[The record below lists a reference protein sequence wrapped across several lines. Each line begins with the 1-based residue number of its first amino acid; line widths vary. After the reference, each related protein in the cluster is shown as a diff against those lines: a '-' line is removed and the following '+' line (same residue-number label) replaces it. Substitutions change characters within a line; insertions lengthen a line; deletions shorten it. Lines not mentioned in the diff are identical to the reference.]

1 MSMDTIALI
10 APPWPLF
17 NRPSIQLA
25 ALKASL
31 RQQEPE
37 IKVHSL
43 HPYLQLAADLGLECY
58 HEISQSSWMAESI
71 GAGILFPELK
81 GRCDR
86 LFSRIIKKRA
96 SHRGSGK
103 SISPRPVRE
112 VMAKT
117 IDAFVGHYDWRG
129 CRLIGITVCLN
140 QLCAS
145 LLIAKKIKDLAPSV
159 PIVIGGASCAG
170 QLGPSLLEAFPQID
184 YTINGEGERPLLGLL
199 HYIQGKR
206 DALPRAVSGRVEKTG
221 PHPDDMG
228 KDQVPDLDSLPIPN
242 FDDYFRQLGQIL
254 GERRFSPVLPI
265 EFSRGCWWRRCNF
278 CNLNLQWSG
287 YRAKSLKRMVS
298 EIDYLSRH
306 YGVLDFAFMD
316 NVLPR
321 RYAARLFRLL
331 ADHDRD
337 YCIFAELRAV
347 HSRDELATMARGGLK
362 DIQVGIESL
371 STSLLRRINK
381 GVRAIDNIAIM
392 RHAEEVG
399 LSLEGNLIIHFPGST
414 EEEVQQTIEALDFVW
429 PFRPLNTVSFWL
441 GLGSPVEQR
450 PSDFGVSGIRP
461 HSFFASLF
469 PEEIYSRLSS
479 LILSYRGD
487 RELQYRRWRRVE
499 KKVREWHLLRKKM
512 GIDTRLLTYR
522 DGGDYL
528 IITQRLPEGKVLSH
542 RLRGLSRRLYLYCIT
557 PRTLAS
563 VYDQATGQT
572 HEQVRDFI
580 RGLVD
585 KRLVFQEG
593 DRIISLAIHV
603 GKSIRP

>member
-1 MSMDTIALI
+1 MDIIALI

-25 ALKASL
+25 ALKAFL
-31 RQQEPE
+31 VQEEPG
-37 IKVHSL
+37 IRVDSL
-43 HPYLQLAADLGLECY
+43 HPYLPLANDLGLECY
-58 HEISQSSWMAESI
+58 HEISQSSWTAESI

-81 GRCDR
+81 DRCNC

-96 SHRGSGK
+96 SRAGK
-103 SISPRPVRE
+103 SISPGPVRE
-112 VMAKT
+112 VMTET
-117 IDAFVGHYDWRG
+117 IDAFVASYDWRT

-145 LLIAKKIKDLAPSV
+145 LLIAKKIKELAPSV

-170 QLGPSLLEAFPQID
+170 CLGPSLLGAFLQID

-199 HYIQGKR
+199 HYLQGKR
-206 DALPRAVSGRVEKTG
+206 HTLPRAVYGRET
-221 PHPDDMG
+221 PHSNDIE
-228 KDQVPDLDSLPIPN
+228 KDQVPNLDSLPIPD
-242 FDDYFRQLGQIL
+242 FDDYFGQLRQLL
-254 GERRFSPVLPI
+254 KKRSVSPVVPI

-287 YRAKSLKRMVS
+287 YRAKSPKRMAS
-298 EIDYLSRH
+298 EIDYLSRR

-316 NVLPR
+316 NALPR
-321 RYAARLFRLL
+321 KYAASLFQDL
-331 ADHDRD
+331 AGHNRD
-337 YCIFAELRAV
+337 YSIFAEVRAV
-347 HSRDELATMARGGLK
+347 HPIDELATMARGGLK

-399 LSLEGNLIIHFPGST
+399 IRLEGNLIMHFPGST
-414 EEEVQQTIEALDFVW
+414 EEEVEQTIEALDFVW

-450 PSDFGVSGIRP
+450 PSDFGISGIRP
-461 HSFFASLF
+461 HPFFAYLF
-469 PEEIYSRLSS
+469 PEEIYRRVSS

-487 RELQYRRWRRVE
+487 RELQYQRWRRVE
-499 KKVREWHLLRKKM
+499 KKVREWHLQRIQI
-512 GIDTRLLTYR
+512 GINTKPLTYR

-528 IITQRLPEGKVLSH
+528 IITQKLPDGKVLSH
-542 RLRGLSRRLYLYCIT
+542 RLKGLSRRLYLYCIT
-557 PRTLAS
+557 PRTMAS

-572 HEQVRDFI
+572 HEQIRKFI
-580 RGLVD
+580 KDLVD

-593 DRIISLAIHV
+593 DRVISLAIHI
-603 GKSIRP
+603 GKPIS

>member
-1 MSMDTIALI
+1 MDIIALI

-25 ALKASL
+25 ALKAFL
-31 RQQEPE
+31 VQQEPGVE
-37 IKVHSL
+37 VHSL
-43 HPYLQLAADLGLECY
+43 HPYLQLATDLGLECY

-81 GRCDR
+81 DRCDR
-86 LFSRIIKKRA
+86 LFSRILKKRA
-96 SHRGSGK
+96 SHAGR
-103 SISPRPVRE
+103 SISPGPVRE
-112 VMAKT
+112 VMTET
-117 IDAFVGHYDWRG
+117 IDAFVGHYDWRT

-145 LLIAKKIKDLAPSV
+145 LLIAKKIRELVPSV

-170 QLGPSLLEAFPQID
+170 CLGPSLLGAFPQID

-199 HYIQGKR
+199 HYIQRKKHT
-206 DALPRAVSGRVEKTG
+206 LPKAVYGRMEGTG
-221 PHPDDMG
+221 PHPGDIE
-228 KDQVPDLDSLPIPN
+228 KDQVPDLDSLPIPD

-254 GERRFSPVLPI
+254 RERRFSPVLPI

-287 YRAKSLKRMVS
+287 YRAKSLERMIS

-306 YGVLDFAFMD
+306 YRVLDFAFMD
-316 NVLPR
+316 NVLPKK
-321 RYAARLFRLL
+321 YAARLFRHL
-331 ADHDRD
+331 ADHDKD
-337 YCIFAELRAV
+337 YSFFAELRAV

-381 GVRAIDNIAIM
+381 GIRAIDNIAIM

-399 LSLEGNLIIHFPGST
+399 LRLEGNLIIHFPGST
-414 EEEVQQTIEALDFVW
+414 EEEVEQTIEALDFVW

-450 PSDFGVSGIRP
+450 PLDFGISGIRS
-461 HSFFASLF
+461 HSFFARLF
-469 PEEIYSRLSS
+469 PEEICRRLSS

-487 RELQYRRWRRVE
+487 RELQYRRWRKVE
-499 KKVREWHLLRKKM
+499 KKVREWHLQRRQM
-512 GIDTRLLTYR
+512 GINTKPLTYR

-528 IITQRLPEGKVLSH
+528 IITQKLPKGKVLSH

-557 PRTLAS
+557 PRTLDS
-563 VYDQATGQT
+563 VYDQAIGQT

-585 KRLVFQEG
+585 KRLIFQEG
-593 DRIISLAIHV
+593 DRVISLAIHR
-603 GKSIRP
+603 GKPIRL